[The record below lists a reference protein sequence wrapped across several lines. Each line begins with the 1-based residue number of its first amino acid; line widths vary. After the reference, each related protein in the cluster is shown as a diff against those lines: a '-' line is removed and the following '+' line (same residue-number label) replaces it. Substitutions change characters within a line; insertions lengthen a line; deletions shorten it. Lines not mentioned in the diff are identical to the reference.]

1 MSLPEMEALSCRIPD
16 PLKVKLD
23 LPRYRTLMGYPC
35 WNYFRATIS
44 GTRAYE
50 SGLEACLRLLTF
62 AENHRDSLTKEEY
75 EGHLQ
80 RLYLGILDMLDKLD
94 RWEEYALVWDNLRSN
109 TVLVLPQPRRPPSF
123 GMEPF
128 TLRDE
133 GNLIYVHFLWHTAHR
148 RCLIERKLAKLR
160 AGKKLGNLLH
170 SQQEELSD
178 FEIRARWERVKQRMI
193 YAEKVNDLIA
203 RVRTAQA

>member
-1 MSLPEMEALSCRIPD
+1 MEALSGRIPD

-23 LPRYRTLMGYPC
+23 LPRYRTLMGYPY

-50 SGLEACLRLLTF
+50 SGLEVCLRLLTF

-75 EGHLQ
+75 EGHVR

-94 RWEEYALVWDNLRSN
+94 RWEEYMLVWDSLRAN
-109 TVLVLPQPRRPPSF
+109 TSLSFSYARRHASY
-123 GMEPF
+123 GIEPF
-128 TLRDE
+128 ILRD
-133 GNLIYVHFLWHTAHR
+133 GGDLIYVHFLWHTDHR
-148 RCLIERKLAKLR
+148 RRLIERKLSKLR

-170 SQQEELSD
+170 GQQEELSD
-178 FEIRARWERVKQRMI
+178 SEIRARWERVKQRMA

-203 RVRTAQA
+203 RARAAQA

>member
-94 RWEEYALVWDNLRSN
+94 RWEEYALVWDTLRSN

-128 TLRDE
+128 TLRD
-133 GNLIYVHFLWHTAHR
+133 WHTAHR

>member
-1 MSLPEMEALSCRIPD
+1 
-16 PLKVKLD
+16 
-23 LPRYRTLMGYPC
+23 
-35 WNYFRATIS
+35 
-44 GTRAYE
+44 
-50 SGLEACLRLLTF
+50 
-62 AENHRDSLTKEEY
+62 
-75 EGHLQ
+75 
-80 RLYLGILDMLDKLD
+80 
-94 RWEEYALVWDNLRSN
+94 
-109 TVLVLPQPRRPPSF
+109 
-123 GMEPF
+123 MEPF

-148 RCLIERKLAKLR
+148 RYLIERKLAKLR

-203 RVRTAQA
+203 RARAAQA